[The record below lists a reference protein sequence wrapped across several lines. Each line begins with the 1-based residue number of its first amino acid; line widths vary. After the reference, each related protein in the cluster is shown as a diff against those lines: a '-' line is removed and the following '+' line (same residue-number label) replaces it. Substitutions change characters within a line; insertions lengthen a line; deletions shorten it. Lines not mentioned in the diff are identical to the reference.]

1 MKEVKRFLNMDLKH
15 IYIVLITSIVLLLSS
30 HAFPQRYDYDLT
42 VKRGDYKELVF
53 KHKGDV
59 TAKILSFVVKLTKDQ
74 SSNRLVFKR
83 NTIAGGD
90 TNQIS
95 ASYTSPNT
103 TITVKILS
111 SDTWDLNAKLYYYD
125 LVSIEPTDSNKEVT
139 LFDGKFN
146 IPWEVQ
152 GPFDGTDLPD
162 NATRITTVSL
172 ANATSLYSTIVWDTT
187 GKYYYPISL
196 NDFKNLLNISGTGT
210 NNPDSLD
217 DKPASAYL
225 LKVDTTLFA
234 TPWDLASLPIPDQL
248 ADLNEDATHRTVT
261 DTEKSTWNA
270 KQDAMGSDDN
280 YVTDAEKTVIGNTSG
295 TNTGDNATNSLY
307 SGLASSK
314 LNVSDAQ
321 LFIDTVYRSNDT
333 IYFKQKDGT
342 SLFFVDQNLGG
353 GGDTLDVDIDSLN
366 VLLGLVPTAL
376 QPNSTINPA
385 NITQST
391 SYRLVTDTEKSIWN
405 AKQDAMGS
413 DDNYV
418 TDAEKTVIGNTS
430 GTNTGDNAT
439 NTQYSGLAASKQDA
453 LVSGTN
459 IKTINSQ
466 SILGSGNI
474 VIDEAAG
481 GDTSTY
487 TLTQIDSLLAL
498 VGTALQI
505 DDTTSTLA
513 TQYDLTQLETG
524 GADYD
529 SVQSLIDLAIDEVNN
544 TGDARVPFMWAYLQ
558 LDTTGSVSNIVD
570 KDEAEVSTLE
580 TSAIFGVSANSVV
593 RVAVDSA
600 RFKLKYDLGG
610 TPTWTDW
617 LTSSGY
623 YKDVDS
629 AQVQHYSSS
638 SNSTTTLQ
646 RFYVSN
652 DVDTFSITTVAGGG
666 GGGSYTTEAT
676 RYFVDA
682 GALADSQK
690 TNIDNLV
697 LALQDSLAID
707 SLPQIFD
714 AIYLFANETETA
726 AKLNLVKRQDD
737 AIEVYS
743 SVVFTAWEGFRGVES
758 ADPDT
763 SGYMNTTYNASSDGV
778 NFTQNSASF
787 GFYATLGGD
796 TTLSGH
802 RVISFRDVTE
812 PNIGTIHYATYNS
825 PHRGLTRLNDDTW
838 FEPSYGEGTNV
849 SGLHVVSRTGA
860 SVISRYKSN
869 NTNLT
874 ILKDDGTTTSTV
886 VPDGEVRLFRE
897 YRDTGLVIA
906 GSPCL
911 HELAIVFFAEGLTET
926 QVRQIRNC
934 FREYLLGIG
943 TNIE

>member
-261 DTEKSTWNA
+261 DTEKST
-270 KQDAMGSDDN
+270 
-280 YVTDAEKTVIGNTSG
+280 
-295 TNTGDNATNSLY
+295 
-307 SGLASSK
+307 
-314 LNVSDAQ
+314 
-321 LFIDTVYRSNDT
+321 
-333 IYFKQKDGT
+333 
-342 SLFFVDQNLGG
+342 
-353 GGDTLDVDIDSLN
+353 
-366 VLLGLVPTAL
+366 
-376 QPNSTINPA
+376 
-385 NITQST
+385 
-391 SYRLVTDTEKSIWN
+391 WN